1 MKRPLF
7 TALSAVLAG
16 LLFQSCRPAAPEAR
30 EAAAE
35 LPPEVVQPAA
45 EAPAARPLWP
55 HDESDLEPDPAVQ
68 WGVLPNGLRYAL
80 MRHTEPPERVS
91 LRLYVRAGSLME
103 TDEQQGLAHFLEH
116 MAFNGTEHFA
126 AGELV
131 EYFQRLGMGFGN
143 DTNAHTGFD
152 ETVYDVELP
161 GSGDELLKD
170 AFTLLR
176 DYATNMLLQPG
187 EIDEERGVIL
197 AEKRYRNSVEYRMM
211 LDGLNFSLPESR
223 IPARMPIGDEAV
235 IANAGRERFT
245 AFYNTWYTPDR
256 MMVAVVGDIEP
267 ARFEALIQQ
276 YFGDIQAPAEPPA
289 DPDLGRIE
297 ERGVQARVYREAEA
311 SGVSVDISY
320 VGRFDKGPD
329 STARRAN
336 ELTLSAAKAM
346 LNRRLQIL
354 SREED
359 APFIS
364 GSAYS
369 YDWLDFVDSAGIT
382 LECQPE
388 DWRGALR
395 VAEQEL
401 RRALEHGFSE
411 AELAEARANLLNGF
425 REAAL
430 RAATRKSGALANELV
445 GAASVGN
452 VFTSPAQELA
462 LAESVLEAMTPEDA
476 HRALVEAWEGDT
488 RLIHI
493 SGNLPEVATD
503 DLALATYNE
512 SRAVAVEAP
521 AAAEASEFAYGSFG
535 EPGTVTSRT
544 EVEDLGI
551 TQLRLSNNVYVNLK
565 PTDFEDN
572 VIRLL
577 ARFGGGLLEAPAD
590 KPGLPLLASSTFIAG
605 GLQAHSADDLARI
618 FAGKTVGVDF
628 EVDNDAFTLSGTS
641 NMLDLESQ
649 LDLMAAYLTAPGYRD
664 EALRQARR
672 SLPQL
677 YIQLRNTPQGVM
689 QDRVASYL
697 ASGDPRFGFPPEDA
711 VMERD
716 LGELREWLATPLS
729 GSRLE
734 LSLVGDF
741 EVEAVIPLL
750 LRTFG
755 ALPERAADKPDFAA
769 ARLVS
774 FPQPPAEPH
783 VIRYTSEIPK
793 AVDLTVWPTTDQW
806 DISRTR
812 RLSVLAAVMDDRLRI
827 KVREELGADYG
838 PQAYSYASDTFEDY
852 GDLVAL
858 MMVDPSRAD
867 ELVNVGREIGAEL
880 LASGTTQDELER
892 MIKPLLEQIT
902 QWRRNNRY
910 WLGSVLAS
918 SQEHPVRLDW
928 ARSMVDDLKSITVED
943 INSLA
948 REYLQPERAIRISIV
963 PVTE

>member
-1 MKRPLF
+1 MPARG
-7 TALSAVLAG
+7 LAG
-16 LLFQSCRPAAPEAR
+16 RAARGRTGAAPR
-30 EAAAE
+30 
-35 LPPEVVQPAA
+35 
-45 EAPAARPLWP
+45 
-55 HDESDLEPDPAVQ
+55 
-68 WGVLPNGLRYAL
+68 
-80 MRHTEPPERVS
+80 
-91 LRLYVRAGSLME
+91 
-103 TDEQQGLAHFLEH
+103 
-116 MAFNGTEHFA
+116 
-126 AGELV
+126 
-131 EYFQRLGMGFGN
+131 
-143 DTNAHTGFD
+143 
-152 ETVYDVELP
+152 
-161 GSGDELLKD
+161 
-170 AFTLLR
+170 
-176 DYATNMLLQPG
+176 
-187 EIDEERGVIL
+187 
-197 AEKRYRNSVEYRMM
+197 
-211 LDGLNFSLPESR
+211 
-223 IPARMPIGDEAV
+223 
-235 IANAGRERFT
+235 
-245 AFYNTWYTPDR
+245 
-256 MMVAVVGDIEP
+256 
-267 ARFEALIQQ
+267 
-276 YFGDIQAPAEPPA
+276 
-289 DPDLGRIE
+289 
-297 ERGVQARVYREAEA
+297 
-311 SGVSVDISY
+311 
-320 VGRFDKGPD
+320 
-329 STARRAN
+329 
-336 ELTLSAAKAM
+336 
-346 LNRRLQIL
+346 
-354 SREED
+354 
-359 APFIS
+359 
-364 GSAYS
+364 
-369 YDWLDFVDSAGIT
+369 
-382 LECQPE
+382 
-388 DWRGALR
+388 
-395 VAEQEL
+395 
-401 RRALEHGFSE
+401 LEHGFSE

-590 KPGLPLLASSTFIAG
+590 KPGLPLLAGSTFIAG

-716 LGELREWLATPLS
+716 LGELREWLAAPLS

-741 EVEAVIPLL
+741 EVEAVIPPVAQD
-750 LRTFG
+750 LRGPAG
-755 ALPERAADKPDFAA
+755 ACGRQ
-769 ARLVS
+769 ARLCGGPPRQLPTTPGRAPRHPLHERDTEGRRPDGLAHDRPVGHLAHAS
-774 FPQPPAEPH
+774 AIRPGCRHGRPPAHQGARGTRRRLRSAGLQLRQRHLRGLRRPGGPDDGRP
-783 VIRYTSEIPK
+783 VTRG
-793 AVDLTVWPTTDQW
+793 
-806 DISRTR
+806 RTR
-812 RLSVLAAVMDDRLRI
+812 ER
-827 KVREELGADYG
+827 
-838 PQAYSYASDTFEDY
+838 
-852 GDLVAL
+852 
-858 MMVDPSRAD
+858 RA
-867 ELVNVGREIGAEL
+867 
-880 LASGTTQDELER
+880 
-892 MIKPLLEQIT
+892 
-902 QWRRNNRY
+902 
-910 WLGSVLAS
+910 
-918 SQEHPVRLDW
+918 
-928 ARSMVDDLKSITVED
+928 
-943 INSLA
+943 
-948 REYLQPERAIRISIV
+948 
-963 PVTE
+963 